1 MKLSHLI
8 VSVAFAAVGVQAN
21 AVNITGAGATF
32 PQPVYSKWA
41 GDYQKATGNQVN
53 YQGIGSSGGIKQI
66 QAKTVDFGA
75 TDAPMSP
82 AELNA
87 SGLIQFP
94 AVIGGIVPVV
104 NIAGVKP
111 GQLKLSG
118 TVLADIYMG
127 KITTWNDARIQALN
141 PGVALPAAKITTVNR
156 SDGSGT
162 TFVFTNYLSQV
173 SSDWKAKVGA
183 DKTVKW
189 PNASASVGGKGN
201 EGVSSNVQRVAN
213 SIGYVEYA
221 YAKQNRLA
229 YTQLQNRAGKFVLPD
244 DSTFAAAS
252 NINWAQYPGFAV
264 TITNMPAANAWPISA
279 ATFIL
284 VPRTGG
290 AKAKE
295 ALKFFDWAFTN
306 GNAQA
311 TALDYVPL
319 PADTKAAVRKEW
331 TKVK

>member
-1 MKLSHLI
+1 MKLSQLI
-8 VSVAFAAVGVQAN
+8 VSVALTAVGASAF

-41 GDYQKATGNQVN
+41 SDYQKATGNQVN

-104 NIAGVKP
+104 NVSGVGP

-118 TVLADIYMG
+118 TVLADIYLG
-127 KITTWNDARIQALN
+127 KITTWNDARIKALN
-141 PGVALPAAKITTVNR
+141 PTVNLPAAKITTVNR

-189 PNASASVGGKGN
+189 PNAAASVGGKGN

-221 YAKQNRLA
+221 YAKQNKLA
-229 YTQLQNRAGKFVLPD
+229 YTQLQNRAGKFVMPD

-252 NINWAQYPGFAV
+252 NINWSQFPGFAV

-311 TALDYVPL
+311 ASLDYVPL
-319 PADTKAAVRKEW
+319 PAATKTAVRAEW
-331 TKVK
+331 NKVK